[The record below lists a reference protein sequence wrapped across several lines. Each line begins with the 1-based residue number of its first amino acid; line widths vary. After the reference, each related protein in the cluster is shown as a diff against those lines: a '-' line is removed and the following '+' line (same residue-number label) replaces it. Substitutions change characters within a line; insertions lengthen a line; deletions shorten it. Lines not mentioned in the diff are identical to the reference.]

1 MLERLNDV
9 DIDDCVVQLVITES
23 NIAEVWGGG
32 CMLELDHVNRE
43 MVPDE
48 DGTAVVLSDEEQT
61 IDLTFTLDS
70 GWDEDNIELVVFI
83 QDNDTK
89 EIHQAVKSMLD
100 ELQPAI
106 FADFYSDETLTCEG
120 NSVSYFDNSEGD
132 VVSWD
137 WEFEGGTP
145 GTSTLENPTVIYNT
159 IGNYDVTLTVS
170 DGNNENEI
178 EKPDYITVSGSIPQ
192 TPNVPD
198 GTSELCENQEDT
210 EYEASGSPNAIV
222 YEWVLAPESAGEIL
236 NNGEQ
241 IITINWDDT
250 FTGSAT
256 VKVKAVNGCGESNF
270 SENLNLVFHDNP
282 EVYTVT
288 GGGISCQGSEG
299 VEVGL
304 SDSNTGIEYGLYK
317 NDIYSGDDVMGTG
330 EAISFG
336 LIDEAGYYTIIAVD
350 TETDCAIQMASTANV
365 TIRPVPIIYT
375 ITGGGDYC
383 EGTEGVVVGLDDSED
398 GTDYEL
404 FCNDITT
411 GTTVEGTGEAISF
424 GTCSQPGFYTVIA
437 TEPLGYCS
445 SDMNGETQVS
455 MLSAPQIYTISGGGM
470 YCEGDAGVDINLD
483 NSDSGI
489 DYELYADDVATGNIL
504 EGTGTAI
511 TFENI
516 TEEGLFTVMGKDPVT
531 LCAAVMNNSAEVIV
545 IPNPLAFNITGGGSY
560 CEGTNGVFVG
570 LDGSEENVTYEL
582 YYNSSPTGNTVVG
595 TGDAISFG
603 DQTGVGEYTVNAY
616 ESQLECA
623 VMMPGSTG
631 VSVVSLP
638 GVPGLPSG
646 PDQVDINIT
655 PTTQY
660 TASLGSNA
668 NANEWELDPVS
679 AGDIS
684 TINNTTC
691 EIVWDVQ
698 FEGIATLKVRG
709 LNTCGESDWT
719 DGYEISVYNTVG
731 FSDPQNDLGLK
742 ISPNP
747 SSGIFTIQLSS
758 GKQQVVS
765 LSIYNSLNNIVYKQD
780 KIQVNG
786 NFKQTFEMTNLPAG
800 VYFVRLDTKE
810 STIVRKLVI
819 H

>member
-1 MLERLNDV
+1 MLERVDDV
-9 DIDDCVVQLVITES
+9 DIEDCVVQVVITES

-32 CMLELDHVNRE
+32 CMTELDHVNRE

-48 DGTAVVLSDEEQT
+48 DGTAVVLSDEQQT

-83 QDNDTK
+83 QDNDSK

-106 FADFYSDETLTCEG
+106 FADFYAADTLTCEG
-120 NSVSYFDNSEGD
+120 NSISYSDNSVGD
-132 VVSWD
+132 VVSWE
-137 WEFEGGTP
+137 WEFDGGTP
-145 GTSTLENPTVIYNT
+145 GTSSLENPTVVYNT
-159 IGNYDVTLTVS
+159 TGNYDVTLTVS
-170 DGNNENEI
+170 DGNNEDEI
-178 EKPDYITVSGSIPQ
+178 EKSDYITVSGSVPQ
-192 TPNVPD
+192 TPNIPD
-198 GTSELCENQEDT
+198 GASELCENQEDT
-210 EYEASGSPNAIV
+210 EYETSGSPNAIL
-222 YEWVLAPESAGEIL
+222 YEWVLAPSSAGEIL
-236 NNGEQ
+236 NNGKQQ
-241 IITINWDDT
+241 ISINWDDT
-250 FTGSAT
+250 FTGNAT
-256 VKVKAVNGCGESNF
+256 VKVKAVNGCGESDF
-270 SENLNLVFHDNP
+270 SENLDLIFNDNP

-304 SDSNTGIEYGLYK
+304 SDSDPGIEYGLYK
-317 NDIYSGDDVMGTG
+317 NDVYTGDVIVGTG

-336 LIDEAGYYTIIAVD
+336 LIDEAGYYTIIAID
-350 TETDCAIQMASTANV
+350 IETDCSIKMASTANV
-365 TIRPVPIIYT
+365 TVRPVPIIYT

-398 GTDYEL
+398 GVDYEL

-424 GTCSQPGFYTVIA
+424 GTCSQQGFYTIIA

-445 SDMNGETQVS
+445 SDMDGEAQVS
-455 MLSAPQIYTISGGGM
+455 MLAAPQIYNISGGGM
-470 YCEGDAGVDINLD
+470 YCEGDAGVNINLD

-489 DYELYADDVATGNIL
+489 DYELYVDDAATGNIL

-516 TEEGLFTVMGKDPVT
+516 TQVGICTIIGKDAET
-531 LCAAVMNNSAEVIV
+531 LCAVVMNNSAEITM
-545 IPNPLAFNITGGGSY
+545 ISNPVAFNITGGGSY
-560 CEGTNGVFVG
+560 CEGTNGAEIG
-570 LDGSEENVTYEL
+570 LNGSEEDITYEL
-582 YYNSSPTGNTVVG
+582 YYNDTPTGNTI
-595 TGDAISFG
+595 TGNGDPVSFG
-603 DQTGVGEYTVNAY
+603 YQTGVGDYTVNAT
-616 ESQLECA
+616 ESQFACS
-623 VMMPGSTG
+623 MMMTGSA
-631 VSVVSLP
+631 SISMISLP
-638 GVPGLPSG
+638 GVPGMPSG

-660 TASLGSNA
+660 TATLGSNA
-668 NANEWELDPVS
+668 DASEWELNPGA
-679 AGDIS
+679 AGSIS
-684 TINNTTC
+684 IINNTTC

-709 LNTCGESDWT
+709 LNTCGESGWT
-719 DGYEISVYNTVG
+719 DGYEITVYNTVG

-780 KIQVNG
+780 KIEVNG

-800 VYFVRLDTKE
+800 VYFVRLDTKD

-819 H
+819 Q